1 MINIDKASSNPLYE
15 QIMVS
20 VKRQIIDGILSP
32 GDRLPSV
39 REMANS
45 LMINPNTISRAYKL
59 LEEENIIITIH
70 GKGTFIKDVSVN
82 QQDSETTARIKKDL
96 EILLVDAYYANIDK
110 KDILDWVTNFSI
122 SMEGL

>member
-1 MINIDKASSNPLYE
+1 MEFSPL
-15 QIMVS
+15 VT
-20 VKRQIIDGILSP
+20 DF
-32 GDRLPSV
+32 LP
-39 REMANS
+39 ANS

>member
-1 MINIDKASSNPLYE
+1 MINIDKTSSNPLYE

-110 KDILDWVTNFSI
+110 QDILDWVTNFSI